1 MQESNTWEVSMDSEN
16 PKPAPG
22 PLALVQDFVNTR
34 NYFHG
39 GDLLGD
45 AEEATRRLTERGLL
59 KKGES
64 VGESERRRLV
74 SLREALRGLLLI
86 HNGAAE
92 PGPDAEDLNG
102 LVTSASLGVRFGADG
117 RPALEPAAGDSPAER
132 VVARL
137 LAEVIWAE
145 AEGKWERLK
154 ACRNEGCRWAFYDA
168 SKNRSGR
175 WCNMDVC
182 GARHKMRAYRERKSG
197 AR

>member
-1 MQESNTWEVSMDSEN
+1 
-16 PKPAPG
+16 
-22 PLALVQDFVNTR
+22 VQDFVNTR

-86 HNGAAE
+86 HNSAAQ
-92 PGPDAEDLNG
+92 PRPDAENVNG
-102 LVTSASLGVRFGADG
+102 LVTSAALEVRFRGDG
-117 RPALEPAAGDSPAER
+117 RPALKPAAGDSPAER
-132 VVARL
+132 VMARL

-182 GARHKMRAYRERKSG
+182 GARHKMRTYRERKSG

>member
-1 MQESNTWEVSMDSEN
+1 MDCDN

-64 VGESERRRLV
+64 VGESERRHLV
-74 SLREALRGLLLI
+74 ALREALRGLLLV

-102 LVTSASLGVRFGADG
+102 LVTSA
-117 RPALEPAAGDSPAER
+117 
-132 VVARL
+132 
-137 LAEVIWAE
+137 
-145 AEGKWERLK
+145 
-154 ACRNEGCRWAFYDA
+154 AF
-168 SKNRSGR
+168 S
-175 WCNMDVC
+175 VLQ
-182 GARHKMRAYRERKSG
+182 
-197 AR
+197 

>member
-1 MQESNTWEVSMDSEN
+1 MDGNN

-22 PLALVQDFVNTR
+22 SLALVQDFVNTR
-34 NYFHG
+34 NYLYG

-74 SLREALRGLLLI
+74 SLREALRGLLLV
-86 HNGAAE
+86 HNGTAE
-92 PGPDAEDLNG
+92 PKPDAQELNG
-102 LVTSASLGVRFGADG
+102 LLTSAALGVRFRADG
-117 RPALEPAAGDSPAER
+117 RPALEPAAGDSPVER

-154 ACRNEGCRWAFYDA
+154 ACRNERCRWAFYDA

-182 GARHKMRAYRERKSG
+182 GARHKMRTYRKRKSG